1 MGLYGDSTHG
11 EERVEE
17 KKESA
22 RVECLRWGIQRS
34 QSGSR
39 TGIRVGTQSW
49 EALCHSVQ
57 IALVGAGARRG
68 GQMRRC
74 GQRVIESASMLS
86 KLRHAL
92 LLEGSGQRL
101 SWAAEAW
108 SEMHTRLWWSWRAAG
123 RNALGLGA
131 RLE

>member
-17 KKESA
+17 KKESV

-39 TGIRVGTQSW
+39 TGIRVGTQGW

-57 IALVGAGARRG
+57 IALVG
-68 GQMRRC
+68 
-74 GQRVIESASMLS
+74 
-86 KLRHAL
+86 
-92 LLEGSGQRL
+92 LEPGEVVR
-101 SWAAEAW
+101 
-108 SEMHTRLWWSWRAAG
+108 
-123 RNALGLGA
+123 
-131 RLE
+131 